1 MQVGWQESDVEEAFS
16 GSVLNVSI
24 PTPQSI
30 QSATPF
36 ASAQSSII
44 QADTTQIKYAGFW
57 IRWVAG
63 FIDGIITG
71 AIGVVI
77 GILLAF
83 LLVILGIGKGTILN
97 IVSPLRYI
105 LGWGYFI
112 FMTYKYEATLGKK
125 VVGIKVLSDKSEKL
139 TVWQVILR
147 ETVGK
152 IASII
157 ILGIGYVMASFTERK
172 QALHDKIASTT
183 VVYKDPTKKISVWI
197 YVAVAIL
204 LALVALVIV
213 SLLEFLLRWFW
224 LV

>member
-63 FIDGIITG
+63 FIDGIITV

-77 GILLAF
+77 GILLA
-83 LLVILGIGKGTILN
+83 ILGIGKGTILN

-157 ILGIGYVMASFTERK
+157 ILGIGYVMAGFTERK

-183 VVYKDPTKKISVWI
+183 VVYYKDPTKKISVWI

-204 LALVALVIV
+204 LALVIV